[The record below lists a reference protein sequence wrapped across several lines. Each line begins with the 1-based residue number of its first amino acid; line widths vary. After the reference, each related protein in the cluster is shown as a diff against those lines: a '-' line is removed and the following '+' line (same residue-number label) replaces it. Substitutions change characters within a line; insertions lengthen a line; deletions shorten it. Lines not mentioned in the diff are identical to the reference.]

1 MKKILLIG
9 TGGTIASTSSERGLV
24 PGISPEGILKYVP
37 EISKLCEVDALQIFN
52 IDSTNVTPE
61 HWLGIA
67 KTIKENYEK
76 YDGFIVCHGTD
87 TMAYSAAAI
96 SYLVQN
102 SPKPIVFTGS
112 QKPIDKEDARRMI
125 SLLSGKV
132 HQVYT
137 GVTLSLNGKVKTF
150 SEKTDVEF
158 FDLTEDEIE
167 EYISSSEPYDK
178 AGAYGIQGKA
188 GLLVKGINGDYYN
201 VVGFPVA
208 RLKREIQEFLSCT
221 THR

>member
-1 MKKILLIG
+1 MIEFDKKVILASASPRRQELIKLIFDRVEILPADCDE
-9 TGGTIASTSSERGLV
+9 TL
-24 PGISPEGILKYVP
+24 PEGIGARDAVEYL
-37 EISKLCEVDALQIFN
+37 SKIKNEA
-52 IDSTNVTPE
+52 S
-61 HWLGIA
+61 A
-67 KTIKENYEK
+67 KLTEKENL
-76 YDGFIVCHGTD
+76 IISAD
-87 TMAYSAAAI
+87 TVVAVDDEI
-96 SYLVQN
+96 L
-102 SPKPIVFTGS
+102 G
-112 QKPIDKEDARRMI
+112 KPIDKEDARRMI

-137 GVTLSLNGKVKTF
+137 GVTISLNGKVKTF

-158 FDLTEDEIE
+158 FSLTENEIE

-201 VVGFPVA
+201 VVGFPIA
-208 RLKREIQEFLSCT
+208 RLKREIQEFLGCT

>member
-1 MKKILLIG
+1 MISFDKKVILASASPRRQELIKLIFNSVEILPADCDE
-9 TGGTIASTSSERGLV
+9 TL
-24 PGISPEGILKYVP
+24 PEGIGAREAVEYL
-37 EISKLCEVDALQIFN
+37 SKIKNEASARLTE
-52 IDSTNVTPE
+52 
-61 HWLGIA
+61 
-67 KTIKENYEK
+67 KENL
-76 YDGFIVCHGTD
+76 IISAD
-87 TMAYSAAAI
+87 TVVSVDDEI
-96 SYLVQN
+96 LG
-102 SPKPIVFTGS
+102 KPV
-112 QKPIDKEDARRMI
+112 DKEDARRMI

-137 GVTLSLNGKVKTF
+137 GVTLSLNGKTKTF

-158 FDLTEDEIE
+158 FFLTEDEIE

-208 RLKREIQEFLSCT
+208 RLKREIQEFII
-221 THR
+221 

>member
-1 MKKILLIG
+1 MIDFDKKVILASASPRRQELIKLIFDSVEILPADCDETLPDG
-9 TGGTIASTSSERGLV
+9 IGAREAVEYLSKIKNEAS
-24 PGISPEGILKYVP
+24 LKLT
-37 EISKLCEVDALQIFN
+37 E
-52 IDSTNVTPE
+52 
-61 HWLGIA
+61 
-67 KTIKENYEK
+67 KENLV
-76 YDGFIVCHGTD
+76 ISAD
-87 TMAYSAAAI
+87 TVVAVEDEI
-96 SYLVQN
+96 LG
-102 SPKPIVFTGS
+102 KPV
-112 QKPIDKEDARRMI
+112 DKEDARRMI

-158 FDLTEDEIE
+158 FSLTEEEIE

-208 RLKREIQEFLSCT
+208 RLKREIEEFI
-221 THR
+221 R